1 MSVEPDGGLVVRA
14 VAGRAPAWQHGTH
27 IPAVDTLASSTV
39 RKRQPVAAE
48 LRRCAYRHERA
59 LATAGVRRVLYVPVP
74 GSGGVTGVL
83 GVGYRAGG
91 AVVAQELSLLEPMA
105 LVAGLVPAADELD
118 CAARRAGVEERAA
131 VGERE
136 RLARELHDSVEQT
149 LYGISL
155 GAGTASELLR
165 HDPLQ
170 AHQPIAWIQE
180 TAVAGL
186 TDLRGL
192 IQGLRPEAL
201 AGDGVTGALVRLL
214 ETLQRLPGCRTI
226 ADLGPEPATT
236 VEVKQ
241 ALYRIAQEALQ
252 NVAKHARAA
261 QVTLRVVNDGTTVV
275 LEVIDDGQGFVPN
288 TGFPGRLGLRS
299 MHERAEAAGG
309 RLEIV
314 SGPGNGTVVRAV
326 LPARA

>member
-1 MSVEPDGGLVVRA
+1 MS
-14 VAGRAPAWQHGTH
+14 GRWPPPGCGACCTFRYPAPAALPAFSAWGTA
-27 IPAVDTLASSTV
+27 PAVRSS
-39 RKRQPVAAE
+39 
-48 LRRCAYRHERA
+48 RRSCPCWSRWPWWPGWYRPPTSW
-59 LATAGVRRVLYVPVP
+59 TA
-74 GSGGVTGVL
+74 
-83 GVGYRAGG
+83 
-91 AVVAQELSLLEPMA
+91 
-105 LVAGLVPAADELD
+105 
-118 CAARRAGVEERAA
+118 
-131 VGERE
+131 

-288 TGFPGRLGLRS
+288 TGFPGRLG
-299 MHERAEAAGG
+299 
-309 RLEIV
+309 IV